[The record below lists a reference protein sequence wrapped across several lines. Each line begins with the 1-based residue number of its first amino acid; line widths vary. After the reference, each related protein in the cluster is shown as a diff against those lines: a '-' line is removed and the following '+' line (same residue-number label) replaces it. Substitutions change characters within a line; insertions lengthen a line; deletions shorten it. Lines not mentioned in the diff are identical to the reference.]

1 MKSGYEVIHSAPA
14 ERAKDVAIH
23 LCAPAAALAWIAL
36 SGRLSL
42 WALPAL
48 ALLPLTLGAALAGDR
63 ALGREHRARAVDLA
77 ATVGVYGLGVFAVLS
92 LGAAVEALSI
102 LIPVGALLAVL
113 LVLNWALLTAVAA
126 NRARYGELF
135 DPPWVLRLP
144 ARVRGVTP

>member
-1 MKSGYEVIHSAPA
+1 MW
-14 ERAKDVAIH
+14 VAI
-23 LCAPAAALAWIAL
+23 A
-36 SGRLSL
+36 GRLSL

-63 ALGREHRARAVDLA
+63 ALGREHRARAVGLA